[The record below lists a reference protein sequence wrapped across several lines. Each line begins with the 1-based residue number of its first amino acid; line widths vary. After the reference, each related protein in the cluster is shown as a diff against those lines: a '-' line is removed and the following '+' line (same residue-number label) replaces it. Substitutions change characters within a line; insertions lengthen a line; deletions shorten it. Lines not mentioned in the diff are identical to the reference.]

1 MRPQLMRHHLSN
13 LMILPPPRKTSLTN
27 NTTLN
32 GKIYALET
40 VIEPVPPIR
49 SCSQKSSIKSAE
61 VSNLQEQE
69 DSLYDVPEQ
78 TADVKTLQEQDS
90 QKDSLYDVPEKT
102 ADVITLREQD
112 SREQVPEEVG
122 IIPSESKSKHLAIKL
137 PESNK
142 SPFPPTPISAS
153 IPIGA
158 IIEMY
163 KSDNNLLTQPRK
175 QSLPKIVPF
184 ARFTGYIAPK
194 NKTLSAITSLTDSYT
209 GIIHKRT
216 KTSLLRVVKLERRM
230 IVLANCTLY
239 VFKDLDSKSIYNE
252 HVRDR
257 KSVV

>member
-1 MRPQLMRHHLSN
+1 M
-13 LMILPPPRKTSLTN
+13 
-27 NTTLN
+27 
-32 GKIYALET
+32 
-40 VIEPVPPIR
+40 
-49 SCSQKSSIKSAE
+49 
-61 VSNLQEQE
+61 
-69 DSLYDVPEQ
+69 
-78 TADVKTLQEQDS
+78 KTLQEQDS

-252 HVRDR
+252 HVRITENSFIRVSEDGTFLLEFFVLNPEYSTTEYKMMIQCDD
-257 KSVV
+257 KSRVMFWLNAFRSVINDCKNGRVPVSIGDESKFWRRGSQEDS